1 MADTVTIKLD
11 GDSVLVPAQ
20 VCAAVFGV
28 TTRTLSK
35 WTAKGCP
42 KTEFNTYDLKAV
54 IAWKYSNDSTP
65 ESLVSKQQKADIRF
79 REARASIEETKHKAL
94 IGEYVAVE
102 DVKNEV
108 TEMLTQV
115 RIGLLSIKQKTVQ
128 SLYATYPEYAH
139 EVANLVER
147 EIERGLKA
155 LAKGQSY
162 KTKQSKAE

>member
-1 MADTVTIKLD
+1 MADAVTITLD
-11 GDSVLVPAQ
+11 GDSVLVSAQ

-28 TTRTLSK
+28 TTRTLSR
-35 WTAKGCP
+35 WTSKGCP
-42 KTEFNTYDLKAV
+42 KVDTHTFDLKAV

-65 ESLVSKQQKADIRF
+65 ESLASKQQKADIRF

-108 TEMLTQV
+108 TELLTQV
-115 RIGLLSIKQKTVQ
+115 RIGLLAIKQKTVQ
-128 SLYATYPEYAH
+128 SLYATYPECAH
-139 EVANLVER
+139 DVANLVER

-162 KTKQSKAE
+162 KAKQSKAE